1 MQWYCEGGDKGRGRG
16 GYRHCLVGGR
26 SHETEVRRVGG
37 GGRATNYLRALIV
50 KYVYQLGQN
59 FKSNEFM

>member
-26 SHETEVRRVGG
+26 SHKTEVRRVGG
-37 GGRATNYLRALIV
+37 GGESYKLFEGIINCLVCVSIRA
-50 KYVYQLGQN
+50 
-59 FKSNEFM
+59 EF